1 MSALDRFFHQISTL
15 PPAPRVVGD
24 LLARLEDADVDLRE
38 IAALVSRDP
47 VLVAKMLRM
56 ANSSYYGLS
65 GTIGS
70 ADDAIKLLGLNQV
83 QVIVI
88 TCSVASAFAQIKGFS
103 LTDFWRKSFLV
114 ALIARALAARAGLSP
129 GVAFTAGLMHAIG
142 QLMIHSGFPQAGA
155 ELEVVA
161 AEGDFRARR
170 AAEEEVLGTDH
181 CQIGAEL
188 ARRWNFPPAIIEA
201 IEYYAQPTAAGA
213 GPLARLV
220 FAAAV
225 IAHAIERKDDVAAAI
240 TALPPEVVAPL
251 PLDPEKLGSQI
262 EGFKALVSEVA
273 QVLG

>member
-24 LLARLEDADVDLRE
+24 LLARLEDSDVDLRD
-38 IAALVSRDP
+38 IAQLVSRDP

-56 ANSSYYGLS
+56 ANSSYYGVS
-65 GTIGS
+65 GTVGS
-70 ADDAIKLLGLNQV
+70 VDDAIKLLGLNQV

-114 ALIARALAARAGLSP
+114 ALIARALAARAGQNA
-129 GVAFTAGLMHAIG
+129 GVAFTAGLMHAMG
-142 QLMIHSGFPQAGA
+142 QLMIHTGFPQAGA

-188 ARRWNFPPAIIEA
+188 ARRWNFPAPIIEA
-201 IEYYAQPTAAGA
+201 IEFYAQPTASGA
-213 GPLARLV
+213 GPLARVV
-220 FAAAV
+220 FVAAV
-225 IAHAIERKDDVAAAI
+225 IAHAIERKEDVALAI
-240 TALPPEVVAPL
+240 AGLPPEVTAAL
-251 PLDPEKLGSQI
+251 ALDPDKLTAQI
-262 EGFKALVSEVA
+262 EGFRALVSEVA

>member
-24 LLARLEDADVDLRE
+24 LLARLEDADVDLRD
-38 IAALVSRDP
+38 IAELVSRDP

-70 ADDAIKLLGLNQV
+70 VDDAIKLLGLNQV

-88 TCSVASAFAQIKGFS
+88 TCSVSSAFAQIKGFS
-103 LTDFWRKSFLV
+103 LTEFWRKSFLV
-114 ALIARALAARAGLSP
+114 ALIARSLAPRAGQKP
-129 GVAFTAGLMHAIG
+129 GLAFTAGLMHAIG
-142 QLMIHSGFPQAGA
+142 QLLIHTGFPHAGA

-188 ARRWNFPPAIIEA
+188 ARRWNFPAPIVDA
-201 IEYYAQPTAAGA
+201 IEYYAQPSATGAGA
-213 GPLARLV
+213 LARLIYV
-220 FAAAV
+220 AAV
-225 IAHAIERKDDVAAAI
+225 ITTAMERKEDITQAISSVPLEVAGPFA
-240 TALPPEVVAPL
+240 
-251 PLDPEKLGSQI
+251 LDPEKLEQQI

>member
-24 LLARLEDADVDLRE
+24 LLARLEDPNVDLRE
-38 IAALVSRDP
+38 IAELVSRDP

-56 ANSSYYGLS
+56 ANSSYYGVS
-65 GTIGS
+65 GTIGN

-88 TCSVASAFAQIKGFS
+88 TCSVASAFSPIKGFS

-114 ALIARALAARAGLSP
+114 ALIARALAARAGLNS
-129 GVAFTAGLMHAIG
+129 GLAFTAGLMHAIG
-142 QLMIHSGFPQAGA
+142 QLLIHSGFPQAGA

-161 AEGDFRARR
+161 DEGDFSARR

-188 ARRWNFPPAIIEA
+188 ARRWNFPTAITEA
-201 IEYYAQPTAAGA
+201 IESYAQPAAAGA
-213 GPLARLV
+213 GALAKLI

-225 IAHAIERKDDVAAAI
+225 IAQAIERKEDVAVAI
-240 TALPPEVVAPL
+240 STLPPHVAAPL
-251 PLDPEKLGSQI
+251 PLDPEKLGPQI

>member
-15 PPAPRVVGD
+15 PPAPRVVGE

-38 IAALVSRDP
+38 IAELVGRDP

-56 ANSSYYGLS
+56 ANSSYYGVS

-70 ADDAIKLLGLNQV
+70 VDDSIKLLGLNQV

-103 LTDFWRKSFLV
+103 LTEFWRKSFLV
-114 ALIARALAARAGLSP
+114 ALIARSLAPRVGQNP

-188 ARRWNFPPAIIEA
+188 ARRWNFPAPIVAA
-201 IEYYAQPTAAGA
+201 IEFYAQPGAPDA

-220 FAAAV
+220 FVAAV
-225 IAHAIERKDDVAAAI
+225 IASAIERKDDVAAAI
-240 TALPPEVVAPL
+240 AALPLDVAGPL
-251 PLDPEKLGSQI
+251 ALDPEKLGPQI

>member
-24 LLARLEDADVDLRE
+24 LLARLEDSDVDLRD
-38 IAALVSRDP
+38 IAQLVSRDP

-56 ANSSYYGLS
+56 ANSSYYGVS
-65 GTIGS
+65 GTVGS
-70 ADDAIKLLGLNQV
+70 VDDAIKLLGLNQV

-114 ALIARALAARAGLSP
+114 ALIARALAARAGQNA
-129 GVAFTAGLMHAIG
+129 GVAFTAGLMHAMG
-142 QLMIHSGFPQAGA
+142 QLMIHTGFPQAGA

-170 AAEEEVLGTDH
+170 DAEEEVLGTDH

-188 ARRWNFPPAIIEA
+188 ARRWNFPAPIIEA
-201 IEYYAQPTAAGA
+201 IEFYAQPTAPGA
-213 GPLARLV
+213 GPLARVV
-220 FAAAV
+220 FVAAV
-225 IAHAIERKDDVAAAI
+225 IAHAIERKEDAALAI
-240 TALPPEVVAPL
+240 AGLPPEVTAAL
-251 PLDPEKLGSQI
+251 ALDPEKLTAQI
-262 EGFKALVSEVA
+262 EGFRALVSEVA

>member
-15 PPAPRVVGD
+15 PPAPRVVGE
-24 LLARLEDADVDLRE
+24 LLARLEDADVDLRD
-38 IAALVSRDP
+38 IAELVGRDP

-56 ANSSYYGLS
+56 ANSSYYGVS

-70 ADDAIKLLGLNQV
+70 VDDAIKLLGLNQV

-103 LTDFWRKSFLV
+103 LTEFWRKSFLV
-114 ALIARALAARAGLSP
+114 ALIARSLAPRMGQNP

-170 AAEEEVLGTDH
+170 TAEEEVLGTDH

-188 ARRWNFPPAIIEA
+188 ARRWNFPAPIVAA
-201 IEYYAQPTAAGA
+201 IEFYAHPGSPDA
-213 GPLARLV
+213 GPLARLIYV
-220 FAAAV
+220 AAV
-225 IAHAIERKDDVAAAI
+225 IASAIERQEDVATAI
-240 TALPPEVVAPL
+240 AALPLEVAGPL
-251 PLDPEKLGSQI
+251 ALDPERLGPQI